1 MLFGGNYNTIGTIGT
16 IVTIDTID
24 TIVTIATMVII
35 FKKTIFLLFGLLFLL
50 SLYAENTSKSKNYGT
65 ILFTMW

>member
-1 MLFGGNYNTIGTIGT
+1 MNTIGTIETIETIVSIAT
-16 IVTIDTID
+16 IVT
-24 TIVTIATMVII
+24 MVNI

-50 SLYAENTSKSKNYGT
+50 SLYAENTFKSKNYGT